1 VKVCFIDECSEY
13 LFSDIQ
19 TVNGWVVVFCFRYTN
34 VSVGMADV
42 EEGLGVSK
50 PVFPH
55 EVTIKLG
62 CVC

>member
-1 VKVCFIDECSEY
+1 MA
-13 LFSDIQ
+13 
-19 TVNGWVVVFCFRYTN
+19 VVFHFRYTN

-55 EVTIKLG
+55 EVTIRLL
-62 CVC
+62 CIC

>member
-1 VKVCFIDECSEY
+1 VYINDVMFASIMDKLLYSV
-13 LFSDIQ
+13 
-19 TVNGWVVVFCFRYTN
+19 FRYTN

-55 EVTIKLG
+55 EVTIKL
-62 CVC
+62 CMCD

>member
-1 VKVCFIDECSEY
+1 V
-13 LFSDIQ
+13 
-19 TVNGWVVVFCFRYTN
+19 GWSRYTN

-55 EVTIKLG
+55 EVTRFLLYALLMVEI
-62 CVC
+62 

>member
-1 VKVCFIDECSEY
+1 MIFRLIVDE
-13 LFSDIQ
+13 IA
-19 TVNGWVVVFCFRYTN
+19 VVFCFRYTN

-55 EVTIKLG
+55 EVTTFKLL
-62 CVC
+62 CVCVNVMVVIVVD